1 MRILP
6 QDLIHHLKKGLKPA
20 IGVFGEE
27 PLQSQESKD
36 QIRLKALEQ
45 GYTARSLHY
54 LQATFDSAEILA
66 PLQSADIFSEKRF
79 LEIHLPDSAPNALQR
94 NLCTQLLDKLV
105 LQPYLLLIIG
115 PKLDTALQNSAW
127 FKKLETQGV
136 VIPCRTLNTEQ
147 SRVWMMERLKS
158 AGFEAPAFVVD
169 RLLERTTGNL
179 LAAKQ
184 AIEKLAI
191 AGTPQTLTLDAID
204 AVVEPSARFK
214 IFELMDTAFKG
225 ASARTVQILESLRQ
239 EGLTDPTLIVWM
251 FNQEIAKLIPLAQQA
266 EGASLSAAALTSAG
280 IWKNR
285 EALIQTFLKRQTIK
299 GLHSI
304 FLELKS
310 VDDILKGRRMGDRW
324 GAVRALCLNI
334 AGTGVCRV

>member
-6 QDLIHHLKKGLKPA
+6 QDLIHHLKKGLQPA
-20 IGVFGEE
+20 YGLFGEE
-27 PLQSQESKD
+27 PLQAQESKD
-36 QIRLKALEQ
+36 QIRSEALKQ
-45 GYTARSLHY
+45 GYTARSVHY
-54 LQATFDSAEILA
+54 LQTTFDSHHILA
-66 PLQSADIFSEKRF
+66 PLQTADIFSEKRF

-94 NLCTQLLDKLV
+94 NLCTQLVDKLA
-105 LQPYLLLIIG
+105 LQPYLLLITG

-136 VIPCRTLNTEQ
+136 VIPCRTLNTAQ
-147 SRVWMMERLKS
+147 SRVWMIERLKT

-169 RLLERTTGNL
+169 RLLEKTEGNL

-191 AGTPQTLTLDAID
+191 TGTHQTLTLDAID

-214 IFELMDTAFKG
+214 VFELMDAALKG
-225 ASARTVQILESLRQ
+225 ASARTVQILESLKQ
-239 EGLTDPTLIVWM
+239 EGLTDPTLIVWVLT
-251 FNQEIAKLIPLAQQA
+251 QEIAKLIPLAQQTQG
-266 EGASLSAAALTSAG
+266 EKVNPAALTSAG

-285 EALIQTFLKRQTIK
+285 EALIQAFLKRQTTQ
-299 GLHSI
+299 GLHTL
-304 FLELKS
+304 FLQLKS
-310 VDDILKGRRMGDRW
+310 VDDILKGRTLGDRW

-334 AGTGVCRV
+334 AGAGVCRV

>member
-6 QDLIHHLKKGLKPA
+6 QDLIHHLKKGLQLA

-27 PLQSQESKD
+27 PLQSQEAKD
-36 QIRLKALEQ
+36 LIRRKALEQ

-54 LQATFDSAEILA
+54 LQASFDSSEILA
-66 PLQSADIFSEKRF
+66 TLQSADIFSEKRF

-94 NLCTQLLDKLV
+94 SLCTQLVDRLA
-105 LQPYLLLIIG
+105 LQPYLLLITG

-136 VIPCRTLNTEQ
+136 IIPCRTLNTAQ
-147 SRVWMMERLKS
+147 SRLWIMERLKT

-169 RLLERTTGNL
+169 RLLERTEGNL

-184 AIEKLAI
+184 AIEKLAFQ
-191 AGTPQTLTLDAID
+191 GTDQALSLEKID

-214 IFELMDTAFKG
+214 VFELMDAALKG
-225 ASARTVQILESLRQ
+225 APARTVQILESLKQ
-239 EGLTDPTLIVWM
+239 EGLTDPTLIVWVLT
-251 FNQEIAKLIPLAQQA
+251 QEITKLIPLAQQA
-266 EGASLSAAALTSAG
+266 QDGRLNPAALTSAG

-285 EALIQTFLKRQTIK
+285 EALIQTFLKRQTTK
-299 GLHSI
+299 GLQAI

-310 VDDILKGRRMGDRW
+310 VDDILKGRRLGDRW
-324 GAVRALCLNI
+324 SAVRALCLNI
-334 AGTGVCRV
+334 AGAGVCRV

>member
-6 QDLIHHLKKGLKPA
+6 QDLIHHLKKGLQPA
-20 IGVFGEE
+20 YGVFGEE
-27 PLQSQESKD
+27 PLQSQEAKD
-36 QIRLKALEQ
+36 QIRRKALEQ

-66 PLQSADIFSEKRF
+66 PLQTPDIFSGKRF
-79 LEIHLPDSAPNALQR
+79 LEIHLPDSAPNTLQR
-94 NLCTQLLDKLV
+94 TLCTQLVDKLA
-105 LQPYLLLIIG
+105 LQPYLLLITG
-115 PKLDTALQNSAW
+115 PKLDTTLQNSAW

-136 VIPCRTLNTEQ
+136 VIPCRTLNTAQ
-147 SRVWMMERLKS
+147 SRVWMMERLKA

-169 RLLERTTGNL
+169 RLLDRSEGNL

-191 AGTPQTLTLDAID
+191 AGTHQTLSLDAID
-204 AVVEPSARFK
+204 TVVEPSARFK
-214 IFELMDTAFKG
+214 VFELMDAALKATP
-225 ASARTVQILESLRQ
+225 ARTVQILESLKQ
-239 EGLTDPTLIVWM
+239 EGLTDPTLIVWVLS
-251 FNQEIAKLIPLAQQA
+251 QEMAKLIPLAQQA
-266 EGASLSAAALTSAG
+266 QGALLNAATLTSAG

-285 EALIQTFLKRQTIK
+285 EALIQTFLKRQTTL
-299 GLHSI
+299 GLHRI

-310 VDDILKGRRMGDRW
+310 VDDILKGRTLGDRW

-334 AGTGVCRV
+334 AGAGVCRV